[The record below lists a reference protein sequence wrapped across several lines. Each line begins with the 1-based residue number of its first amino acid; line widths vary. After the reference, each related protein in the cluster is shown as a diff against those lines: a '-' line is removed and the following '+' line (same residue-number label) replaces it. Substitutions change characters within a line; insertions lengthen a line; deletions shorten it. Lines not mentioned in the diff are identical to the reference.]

1 MSSDQIHQY
10 GAGSIGTANH
20 SGSGDIVA
28 GGKTVNAAPA
38 APATALDDL
47 LAAIEGLRTHL
58 DDTRRAELDAAAA
71 DLDPGAGRAEL
82 EGPLTRIAGIAALV
96 GAVGG
101 PVVAAVQALLAALG
115 A

>member
-10 GAGSIGTANH
+10 GAGSVGKASHT
-20 SGSGDIVA
+20 GSGDIVA
-28 GGKTVNAAPA
+28 GGKTVGAAT
-38 APATALDDL
+38 PATALDDL
-47 LAAIEGLRTHL
+47 LAAVEGLRSHL

-71 DLDPGAGRAEL
+71 DLSPGATRAEL

-101 PVVAAVQALLAALG
+101 PVVAAVQALLASLG

>member
-10 GAGSIGTANH
+10 GAGSIGKASHT
-20 SGSGDIVA
+20 GSGDIVA
-28 GGKTVNAAPA
+28 GGKTVGAAATPS
-38 APATALDDL
+38 TALDDL

-58 DDTRRAELDAAAA
+58 DETRRAELDAAAA
-71 DLDPGAGRAEL
+71 DLDADATRAEL